1 MINNKFDYTS
11 AIKKLNEWTRLYDL
25 GTPVVT
31 DMEWDSLYFDV
42 QEFENRT
49 GIIFND
55 SPTTKISYE
64 VKNEL
69 TKVKHGHPMLSLA
82 KTKSIDEVKKFIGSK
97 HCIAMAKMDGLTCSL
112 RYENGVL
119 VSAET
124 RGNGEIGEDIT
135 HNALVIP
142 SIPKHIPDKDRSYVI
157 DGEIICDYINFDC
170 FKNEYKNP
178 RNFAA
183 GSIRLLDSKECASRQ
198 LMFVAWDCITG
209 NPADVTLDAK
219 LDRLYDFGFDIVP
232 YLAIKTDSNFN
243 VEGGIEGVIKN
254 VKGQAQNANYPID
267 GIVFKYNNCDEY
279 DAAGR
284 TDHHFRGGLAYKF
297 YDEEYE
303 TTLKNIEWSMGRT
316 GQFCP
321 VAIFEPIVIDG
332 TEVSRASLHNI
343 SVMYETMNG
352 GAFVGEK
359 ISVIKSNQIIPQIV
373 KAETRIPKDRDVQLI
388 PIPSIC
394 PICGEPLEISVS
406 EAGVKNLICNNV
418 NCEGKLINI
427 LDHFAGK
434 KGLEIKGLSKATLEK
449 LIDWGWVSSPKD
461 LFELSEHRIEWTK
474 KAGFGEKSVDKIL
487 DAIQTATNT
496 ELWRAISSIGIRN
509 IGITASKDLAN
520 YFKTW
525 DAFRQAVADNFDF
538 ATLDNFGDITNYD
551 IHNFDFS
558 EADALMNNY
567 IHCNPVEE
575 KEVNSKLEG
584 KQFCVTGK
592 VIHFK
597 NRDELKEKLESLGAK
612 VTGSVTSKTDYLI
625 NNDKEST
632 TAKNKKA
639 KELNIPIL
647 SEDDLLRLIA
657 D

>member
-25 GTPVVT
+25 GTPAVT

-49 GIIFND
+49 SIIFND

-142 SIPKHIPDKDRSYVI
+142 SIPKHISDKDRPYVI
-157 DGEIICDYINFDC
+157 DGEIICDYISFDC

-219 LDRLYDFGFDIVP
+219 LDRLYDFGFNTVP
-232 YLAIKTDSNFN
+232 YLATKTDNNFN
-243 VEGGIEGVIKN
+243 DFEGGIEGVIKN
-254 VKGQAQNANYPID
+254 VKEQARNANYPID

-303 TTLKNIEWSMGRT
+303 TTLKNIEWTMGRT
-316 GQFCP
+316 GQISP
-321 VAIFEPIVIDG
+321 IAVFENINING
-332 TEVSRASLHNI
+332 TDISKASLSNVSIMKQTLGEHP
-343 SVMYETMNG
+343 
-352 GAFVGEK
+352 FVGQELRVSK
-359 ISVIKSNQIIPQIV
+359 RNQIIPKIER
-373 KAETRIPKDRDVQLI
+373 AKDEN
-388 PIPSIC
+388 
-394 PICGEPLEISVS
+394 GEW
-406 EAGVKNLICNNV
+406 
-418 NCEGKLINI
+418 IN
-427 LDHFAGK
+427 
-434 KGLEIKGLSKATLEK
+434 
-449 LIDWGWVSSPKD
+449 
-461 LFELSEHRIEWTK
+461 
-474 KAGFGEKSVDKIL
+474 
-487 DAIQTATNT
+487 
-496 ELWRAISSIGIRN
+496 
-509 IGITASKDLAN
+509 
-520 YFKTW
+520 
-525 DAFRQAVADNFDF
+525 
-538 ATLDNFGDITNYD
+538 
-551 IHNFDFS
+551 
-558 EADALMNNY
+558 
-567 IHCNPVEE
+567 
-575 KEVNSKLEG
+575 
-584 KQFCVTGK
+584 
-592 VIHFK
+592 
-597 NRDELKEKLESLGAK
+597 
-612 VTGSVTSKTDYLI
+612 
-625 NNDKEST
+625 
-632 TAKNKKA
+632 
-639 KELNIPIL
+639 
-647 SEDDLLRLIA
+647 
-657 D
+657 

>member
-25 GTPVVT
+25 GIPAVT

-97 HCIAMAKMDGLTCSL
+97 PFIAMAKMDGLTCSL

-124 RGNGEIGEDIT
+124 RGNGEIGEDVT

-142 SIPKHIPDKDRSYVI
+142 SIPKHIPDKDRPYVI

-170 FKNEYKNP
+170 FKDEYKNP

-209 NPADVTLDAK
+209 NPADITLDAK
-219 LDRLYDFGFDIVP
+219 LDRLYDFGFDTVP
-232 YLAIKTDSNFN
+232 YLAIKTDNNFN
-243 VEGGIEGVIKN
+243 DLDGGIEGVIKN
-254 VKGQAQNANYPID
+254 VKEQAKNADYPID

-279 DAAGR
+279 NAAGH

-303 TTLKNIEWSMGRT
+303 TTLKNIEWTMGRT
-316 GQFCP
+316 GVLTP
-321 VAIFEPIVIDG
+321 VAVYEDVDIDG
-332 TEVSRASLHNI
+332 SICNRASLHNI
-343 SVMYETMNG
+343 NTMRETMNG
-352 GAFVGEK
+352 GAYIGETIRVAK
-359 ISVIKSNQIIPQIV
+359 MNMIIPQVVWAEHTAPKGV
-373 KAETRIPKDRDVQLI
+373 KFIDIPK
-388 PIPSIC
+388 SC
-394 PICGEPLEISVS
+394 PICGGPVAIH
-406 EAGVKNLICNNV
+406 KNGIVEELY
-418 NCEGKLINI
+418 CENPDCDGKLINR

-449 LIDWGWVSSPKD
+449 LIDWGWVSSLKD
-461 LFELSEHRIEWTK
+461 LFKLSEHRIEWTK

-538 ATLDNFGDITNYD
+538 AILDNFGDITNYD

-558 EADALMNNY
+558 EADIIMNNY

-575 KEVNSKLEG
+575 KEVDSQLEG

-592 VIHFK
+592 VVHFK

-647 SEDDLLRLIA
+647 SEDDLLQLIA

>member
-25 GTPVVT
+25 GTPAVT

-82 KTKSIDEVKKFIGSK
+82 KTKSIDEVKKFIGNK
-97 HCIAMAKMDGLTCSL
+97 YCIAMAKMDGLTCSL

-142 SIPKHIPDKDRSYVI
+142 SIPKHISDKDRPYVI

-219 LDRLYDFGFDIVP
+219 LDRLYDFGFDTVP

-243 VEGGIEGVIKN
+243 DLDGGIEGVIKN

-267 GIVFKYNNCDEY
+267 GVVFKYNNCDEY
-279 DAAGR
+279 NAAGR

-303 TTLKNIEWSMGRT
+303 TTLKNIEWTMGRT
-316 GQFCP
+316 GVLTP
-321 VAIFEPIVIDG
+321 VAIFKPIDIDG
-332 TEVSRASLHNI
+332 STVERCSLFNL
-343 SVMYETMNG
+343 SV
-352 GAFVGEK
+352 
-359 ISVIKSNQIIPQIV
+359 
-373 KAETRIPKDRDVQLI
+373 
-388 PIPSIC
+388 
-394 PICGEPLEISVS
+394 
-406 EAGVKNLICNNV
+406 
-418 NCEGKLINI
+418 
-427 LDHFAGK
+427 
-434 KGLEIKGLSKATLEK
+434 
-449 LIDWGWVSSPKD
+449 
-461 LFELSEHRIEWTK
+461 
-474 KAGFGEKSVDKIL
+474 
-487 DAIQTATNT
+487 
-496 ELWRAISSIGIRN
+496 
-509 IGITASKDLAN
+509 
-520 YFKTW
+520 
-525 DAFRQAVADNFDF
+525 
-538 ATLDNFGDITNYD
+538 
-551 IHNFDFS
+551 
-558 EADALMNNY
+558 
-567 IHCNPVEE
+567 
-575 KEVNSKLEG
+575 
-584 KQFCVTGK
+584 
-592 VIHFK
+592 
-597 NRDELKEKLESLGAK
+597 LKEKLGK
-612 VTGSVTSKTDYLI
+612 PYVGQKI
-625 NNDKEST
+625 WICKRNMI
-632 TAKNKKA
+632 
-639 KELNIPIL
+639 IPYIERAEKI
-647 SEDDLLRLIA
+647 S
-657 D
+657 

>member
-25 GTPVVT
+25 GTPAVT

-142 SIPKHIPDKDRSYVI
+142 SIPKHIPDKDRPYVI
-157 DGEIICDYINFDC
+157 DGEIICDYINFDY

-183 GSIRLLDSKECASRQ
+183 GSIRLLDSKECASRR

-219 LDRLYDFGFDIVP
+219 LDRLYDFGFDTVP
-232 YLAIKTDSNFN
+232 YLATKTDNNFN
-243 VEGGIEGVIKN
+243 DLEGGIEGVVKN
-254 VKGQAQNANYPID
+254 IKGQARNADYPID
-267 GIVFKYNNCDEY
+267 GVVFKYNNCDEY
-279 DAAGR
+279 NAAGR

-303 TTLKNIEWSMGRT
+303 TRLCDIEWSISRT
-316 GQFCP
+316 GQISP
-321 VAIFEPIVIDG
+321 IAVFENINIDG
-332 TEVSRASLHNI
+332 TDISKASLSNLSIMKQTLGEHP
-343 SVMYETMNG
+343 
-352 GAFVGEK
+352 FVGQELRVSK
-359 ISVIKSNQIIPQIV
+359 RNQIIPKIER
-373 KAETRIPKDRDVQLI
+373 AKDEN
-388 PIPSIC
+388 
-394 PICGEPLEISVS
+394 GEW
-406 EAGVKNLICNNV
+406 
-418 NCEGKLINI
+418 IN
-427 LDHFAGK
+427 
-434 KGLEIKGLSKATLEK
+434 
-449 LIDWGWVSSPKD
+449 
-461 LFELSEHRIEWTK
+461 
-474 KAGFGEKSVDKIL
+474 
-487 DAIQTATNT
+487 
-496 ELWRAISSIGIRN
+496 
-509 IGITASKDLAN
+509 
-520 YFKTW
+520 
-525 DAFRQAVADNFDF
+525 
-538 ATLDNFGDITNYD
+538 
-551 IHNFDFS
+551 
-558 EADALMNNY
+558 
-567 IHCNPVEE
+567 
-575 KEVNSKLEG
+575 
-584 KQFCVTGK
+584 
-592 VIHFK
+592 
-597 NRDELKEKLESLGAK
+597 
-612 VTGSVTSKTDYLI
+612 
-625 NNDKEST
+625 
-632 TAKNKKA
+632 
-639 KELNIPIL
+639 
-647 SEDDLLRLIA
+647 
-657 D
+657 